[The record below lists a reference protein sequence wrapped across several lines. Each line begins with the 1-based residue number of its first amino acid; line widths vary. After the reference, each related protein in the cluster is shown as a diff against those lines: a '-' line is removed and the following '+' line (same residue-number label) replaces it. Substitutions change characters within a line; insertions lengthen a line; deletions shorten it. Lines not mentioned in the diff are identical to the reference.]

1 MSGIAQRNT
10 MSSFQSLSVPGVLSN
25 KRTPRLK
32 FKWLNLPLAF
42 SAAGLVIMGTAGRAQ
57 EAPPPQVTSQLQSV
71 IVTGHASAAAARAR
85 LSKLPGGFS
94 VVNSA
99 QVAKGR
105 VKTNAD
111 LLRLQ
116 PGVIAAAT
124 GAGGF
129 DSVKV
134 SIRGSGVNNG
144 VGYFRN
150 GIKYEFD
157 DLPITTPSG
166 TPYEL
171 FDPQGLNY
179 TEILRGDNA
188 FTTGDLALGGT
199 INYVTNTGRTAPY
212 TELRAEIGSF
222 GYIKGSAATGGVV
235 GNWDYYINII
245 GEKQNGWQQHSHAE
259 AQHFIANLGYVFNP
273 TVETRLYFRYGREI
287 FDGPGALTR
296 GQIESDTPNQAQVSA
311 LETNYRRLQ
320 PGSEFIGDV
329 TKIHLPS
336 DQEVDIGLAYQNFP
350 IVIGASTTSAPLLAK
365 WNYGNIAAQVKYTNN
380 SDILGHGNEFT
391 AAAYWSDDIYG
402 EAKETAVASTGTYP
416 YGTSYPY
423 LGNLNPISKTT
434 YYGLKVKAGQL
445 VYHNKFNGSI
455 DQTALITDD
464 FEVVKNVWF
473 TLGGAVVSTPRNFTT
488 IGYAVPS
495 GPTQSDKFYSN
506 EVNLI
511 PRIGLRWDVSPN
523 LQLFTSYGGNI
534 EPREDWA
541 GAVGPYTTGLP
552 TTPYSVLNLKNQE
565 TDTAEVGLRGRYG
578 IFQGSADYYYA
589 QVSDELLTIYD
600 PTLNANT
607 TINAPHATHQ
617 GVEAELDTML
627 WQSAPG
633 DYWNPNPDVNR
644 VHFTQVYDWSDF
656 HFNGDPT
663 FHHNQEPGLPPQY
676 YQGELA
682 FDSST
687 GFYANIDATVASGTY
702 VDYLNTFKAA
712 PYVVYGLT
720 AGWQQNRPDKKGWLV
735 TLSIDNLTNT
745 KYAVAIAP
753 TYSAK
758 GVDVAN
764 EYPGAGIGVFSAVD
778 YKF

>member
-1 MSGIAQRNT
+1 MSGSALFST
-10 MSSFQSLSVPGVLSN
+10 FGSVPAN
-25 KRTPRLK
+25 HATRLK
-32 FKWLNLPLAF
+32 TKWLNLPLALSSF
-42 SAAGLVIMGTAGRAQ
+42 GFLFAGSMAYAQVAA
-57 EAPPPQVTSQLQSV
+57 PVTPQLQDV
-71 IVTGHASAAAARAR
+71 VVKGHTGAGAAKVR
-85 LSKLPGGFS
+85 LSKIPGGFS

-99 QVAKGR
+99 DVSKRRAQS
-105 VKTNAD
+105 TAD

-124 GAGGF
+124 GEGGF

-222 GYIKGSAATGGVV
+222 GYIKGSAATGGAI
-235 GNWDYYINII
+235 GNWDYYVNII
-245 GEKQNGWQQHSHAE
+245 GENQSGWQQHSHAE
-259 AQHFIANLGYVFNP
+259 AQRFIANLGYTFNQN
-273 TVETRLYFRYGREI
+273 VETHLYFRYGRDI
-287 FDGPGALTR
+287 FSGPGALTR
-296 GQIESDTPNQAQVSA
+296 GQIESNVPNQAQLA
-311 LETNYRRLQ
+311 YLETNYRRLQ

-329 TKIHLPS
+329 TKIHLPGE
-336 DQEVDIGLAYQNFP
+336 QNIEIGLAYQNFP
-350 IVIGASTTSAPLLAK
+350 IEIGAASTSAPILAK

-380 SDILGHGNEFT
+380 SDVFGHGNVLT

-402 EAKETAVASTGTYP
+402 DVKEIALATTGTQP

-423 LGNLNPISKTT
+423 LGLVNSIGKVTN
-434 YYGLKVKAGQL
+434 YGLNVKAGQL
-445 VYHNKFNGSI
+445 IYQNKFNGST

-464 FEVVKNVWF
+464 FEVVKNIWL
-473 TLGGAVVSTPRNFTT
+473 TLGGAIVSTPRNFTT
-488 IGYAVPS
+488 IGTLAS
-495 GPTQSDKFYSN
+495 GLTQQASSFSNN

-511 PRIGLRWDVSPN
+511 PRIGLRWDVNQN

-541 GAVGPYTTGLP
+541 GSVGPQTTGLP
-552 TTPYSVLNLKNQE
+552 TTPYSILDLKSQE

-600 PTLNANT
+600 PALNANT
-607 TINAPHATHQ
+607 TINAPHATHE
-617 GVEAELDTML
+617 GVEAELDTLL
-627 WQSAPG
+627 WQSG
-633 DYWNPNPDVNR
+633 SEGYWNDGPDVNR
-644 VHFTQVYDWSDF
+644 LHLVQVYNWSDF
-656 HFNGDPT
+656 HFNGDPI
-663 FHHNQEPGLPPQY
+663 FHKNQEPGLPPHY

-682 FDSST
+682 FDSAL
-687 GFYANIDATVASGTY
+687 GFYANVDATVASGAY

-720 AGWQQNRPDKKGWLV
+720 AGWQQKRADKKGWQVSL
-735 TLSIDNLTNT
+735 TIDNLTNT

-753 TYSAK
+753 VYNAAHA
-758 GVDVAN
+758 DVAN
-764 EYPGAGIGVFSAVD
+764 EYPGSGIGVYSAVD